1 MTTAMHATLTEY
13 ITPFNDALKMPDVAS
28 HLDLTTD
35 AGRAMMDA
43 IVTQQASIIAYANDF
58 RLLMWVAI
66 AAMPFVFF
74 VTTPP
79 RASKPKPG
87 DEPVHAM
94 D

>member
-1 MTTAMHATLTEY
+1 
-13 ITPFNDALKMPDVAS
+13 
-28 HLDLTTD
+28 
-35 AGRAMMDA
+35 MMDA

-58 RLLMWVAI
+58 RLLMWIAI